1 MKLATLAVHA
11 GDRKP
16 LGEYVPATTPIYGA
30 TSYAYPR
37 MEQMDRVFEGE
48 VAGQGYARYG
58 NPTCAALE
66 EQIAVL
72 EGADAA
78 ISAASGMAAL
88 YVALMA
94 ALTGRRKSI
103 VAAHALFGE
112 TFRLI
117 SAVLEPAGV
126 ETRFADCCD
135 LAAFEAAAGELKPGC
150 VLVES
155 VSNPMLRVTPLDKI
169 TEIAHRHG
177 AHVVVDATFVTP
189 VLMRPLELGADLVVH
204 SATKYLAGHADVLGG
219 VIVAN
224 EQWRELLLALTRN
237 MGANLGA
244 FDAYLTMR
252 GIKTLPL
259 RIEQQCRNARRAA
272 ESLAD
277 HPRVDRVHFPGSPDH
292 PDHETAR
299 RLFAPDT
306 RGEATF
312 GAMVSF
318 EIKDAGKEE
327 VFAFLDRLKL
337 VVPATS
343 LGDVHSLISYP
354 AISSHRNLSPK
365 HRQRLGIADNLLRL
379 SVGIESAGDI
389 VADLT
394 QALDQ
399 KL

>member
-11 GDRKP
+11 GDRKR

-30 TSYAYPR
+30 SSYAYPR
-37 MEQMDRVFEGE
+37 MEQLDRVFEGE
-48 VAGQGYARYG
+48 VPGQGYARYG

-66 EQIAVL
+66 EQVAAL
-72 EGADAA
+72 EGADVAVA
-78 ISAASGMAAL
+78 SASGMAAL
-88 YVALMA
+88 YVALTA
-94 ALTGRRKSI
+94 ALTDRRKSI

-112 TFRLI
+112 TFRLL

-135 LAAFEAAAGELKPGC
+135 LEGFEAVVEERKPGC

-155 VSNPMLRVTPLDKI
+155 VSDPMLRVSPLDRI
-169 TEIAHRHG
+169 TEIARRHG
-177 AHVVVDATFVTP
+177 ALVVVDATFVTP
-189 VLMRPLELGADLVVH
+189 VLMRPLNLGVDLVVH

-224 EQWRELLLALTRN
+224 EPWRELLLALTRN
-237 MGANLGA
+237 AGSNLGA

-259 RIEQQCRNARRAA
+259 RIEQQCRNARHVA
-272 ESLAD
+272 ESLAR
-277 HPRVDRVHFPGSPDH
+277 HPRVGRVHFPGSPNH

-299 RLFAPDT
+299 RMFGPDT
-306 RGEATF
+306 SGQAMF

-318 EIKDAGKEE
+318 EIKDAGREE
-327 VFAFLDRLKL
+327 VFAFLDRLEL
-337 VVPATS
+337 VVSATS

-365 HRQRLGIADNLLRL
+365 HRQRLGIGDNLVRL
-379 SVGIESAGDI
+379 SLGIESVGDI
-389 VADLT
+389 VADLA
-394 QALDQ
+394 QALEH
-399 KL
+399 

>member
-11 GDRKP
+11 GDRKQ

-37 MEQMDRVFEGE
+37 MEQLERVFEGE
-48 VAGQGYARYG
+48 VPGQGYARYG
-58 NPTCAALE
+58 SPTCAALE
-66 EQIAVL
+66 EQIAAL
-72 EGADAA
+72 EGGDLAVT
-78 ISAASGMAAL
+78 AASGMAAL

-94 ALTGRRKSI
+94 ALTDRRKSI
-103 VAAHALFGE
+103 VAANALFGE
-112 TFRLI
+112 TFRLL
-117 SAVLEPAGV
+117 SGVLEPAGV

-135 LAAFEAAAGELKPGC
+135 LEAFEAAVAEHKPGC

-155 VSNPMLRVTPLDKI
+155 VSNPMLRVAPLDRI

-177 AHVVVDATFVTP
+177 ALVAADATFVTP

-219 VIVAN
+219 VIVAR
-224 EQWRELLLALTRN
+224 EPWRELLLALTRN
-237 MGANLGA
+237 IGTNLGA
-244 FDAYLTMR
+244 FDAYLVMR

-259 RIEQQCRNARRAA
+259 RMERQCQNARQVA
-272 ESLAD
+272 ESLAKQ
-277 HPRVDRVHFPGSPDH
+277 PRVERVHFPGSANH
-292 PDHETAR
+292 PEHETAR

-306 RGEATF
+306 KGSATF

-318 EIKDAGKEE
+318 EVKDAGRDEI
-327 VFAFLDRLKL
+327 FSFLDSLEL
-337 VVPATS
+337 VVSSTS

-354 AISSHRNLSPK
+354 AISSHRNLSPR
-365 HRQRLGIADNLLRL
+365 HRQRLGIKDNLVRL

-389 VADLT
+389 VADLA
-394 QALDQ
+394 QALER
-399 KL
+399 